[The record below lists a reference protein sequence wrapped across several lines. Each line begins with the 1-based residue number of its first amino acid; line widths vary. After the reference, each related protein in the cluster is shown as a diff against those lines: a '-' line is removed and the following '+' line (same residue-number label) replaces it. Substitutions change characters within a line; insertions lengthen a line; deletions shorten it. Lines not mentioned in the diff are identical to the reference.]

1 MNDEKQDNNNVE
13 EEIEVGG
20 VPALIDGV
28 DALSAVDRAAIDIQ
42 VATAKQ
48 YPRSITKAKQE
59 ALSLATLNEDMAAAC
74 LYALPRSGKTIE
86 GPSVRLAE
94 IMAHAWGN
102 LRIDADIVAEDRTH
116 VTAMGTCFDLE
127 KNVAIRVRVK
137 RRITNR
143 NGQRF
148 NEDMIG
154 VTSNAA
160 IAIALRNA
168 IFKVIPFAITQDI
181 YGAARTASLGEGGT
195 ITQKRQ
201 NSIDWFGK
209 LGVTPEQLFEILD
222 VKGLD
227 DIGED
232 QLITLRGL
240 RTSIQ
245 EGETTVE
252 NMLRPSQSTDG
263 AAELD
268 TALKEGSPASYIQIN
283 ELRGAFAKLCRKK
296 EVTKKADH
304 ERLFLQLLGVESFDG
319 ITAEM
324 AARILKDF
332 EDDPETTMN
341 WIQFQLEA
349 EK

>member
-1 MNDEKQDNNNVE
+1 MNNEEQTNNQIEAEVVE
-13 EEIEVGG
+13 AEDL
-20 VPALIDGV
+20 PALLSGS

-42 VATAKQ
+42 VSTAKQ
-48 YPRSITKAKQE
+48 YPRSVTKAKQE
-59 ALSLATLNEDMAAAC
+59 ALSLATLDEKMAAGC
-74 LYALPRSGKTIE
+74 IYAFKRGGKLID
-86 GPSVRLAE
+86 GPTVRLAE

-102 LRIDADIVAEDRTH
+102 LRIDADTVAEDRTH
-116 VTAMGTCFDLE
+116 VTAVGTCFDLE
-127 KNVAIRVRVK
+127 KNVAVRITVK
-137 RRITNR
+137 RRITDR

-168 IFKVIPFAITQDI
+168 IFKVIPYAITQEI

-209 LGVTPEQLFEILD
+209 LGVKPEQLFEILG

-240 RTSIQ
+240 RTAIQ
-245 EGETTVE
+245 DGETTVE
-252 NMLRPSQSTDG
+252 QTFHPARNSEG

-268 TALKEGSPASYIQIN
+268 AALKGNDVFAGADDRQASYKQI
-283 ELRGAFAKLCRKK
+283 EALRESFAKLCRKK
-296 EVTKKADH
+296 DVGKKGDQKMIDNILLADDN
-304 ERLFLQLLGVESFDG
+304 L
-319 ITAEM
+319 
-324 AARILKDF
+324 
-332 EDDPETTMN
+332 
-341 WIQFQLEA
+341 
-349 EK
+349 